1 MSVSAVER
9 SDRDSSFREL
19 VTPEGVLLPVRLAE
33 RGERAAAVLVD
44 LMIIFGAIFVLVL
57 LFAFSALGGSLS
69 GWQFSFGVLL
79 SFFVR
84 SFYFIFFELRW
95 QGSTPGKRI
104 FGVRVIDRGGG
115 RLRPDAIFA
124 RNLMREVEIFLP
136 AGLLLQRD
144 ALGIEGL
151 GVLLTFVWMSIFALL
166 PFFNKDRL
174 RAGDIVGGTWVVA
187 APKAALLPDMAEAS
201 ATPRPGLRSSG
212 AGPQFSTKQLE
223 AYGIYELQT
232 LEKVLREQGPKA
244 NAMRKA
250 VCGRIQRKIGW
261 RSTEPVD
268 TRRFLEAFYS
278 ALRAHL
284 EAKMLLG
291 VRRRDKFDRS
301 DTPPK

>member
-9 SDRDSSFREL
+9 SDRDPSSRQL

-44 LMIIFGAIFVLVL
+44 LMIIFGTIFVLIL
-57 LFAFSALGGSLS
+57 LFALSALGSSLS
-69 GWQFSFGVLL
+69 GWQFSAGLLL

-144 ALGIEGL
+144 AIGLDGLGI
-151 GVLLTFVWMSIFALL
+151 LLTIVWMSIFALL
-166 PFFNKDRL
+166 PFFNKNRL

-187 APKAALLPDMAEAS
+187 APKAALLADMAEAS
-201 ATPRPGLRSSG
+201 ANQRPGLRSSG
-212 AGPQFSTKQLE
+212 ANLQFSTEQLD

-232 LEKVLREQGPKA
+232 LERVLREKGPNA
-244 NAMRKA
+244 NAMRLA
-250 VCGRIQRKIGW
+250 VCERIQRKIGW
-261 RSTEPVD
+261 RSAEPID
-268 TRRFLEAFYS
+268 SRRFLEAFYS

-291 VRRRDKFDRS
+291 VRREDKYDR
-301 DTPPK
+301 PG